1 MKKKFYLIIA
11 LLLALAV
18 SGGIFAFTYTTASAS
33 IGVTAVASDFAEV
46 EGFQLTSAWEAMGS
60 EIGDVPGGMGIV
72 ERVVDG
78 TLLEI
83 QIDLEIQ
90 IEELS
95 AGEKIFSV
103 TPHSNY
109 TGDLVV
115 KVYISNA
122 DELVHAYQH
131 LNMKIIMKDSEEW
144 SDAGHKYQLLTLD
157 NAEVTFNLN
166 GMAGEACL
174 VELAGGSYAANPQSN
189 LQWGSSAVSPQL
201 YCEVTQR

>member
-11 LLLALAV
+11 LFLALAV

-46 EGFQLTSAWEAMGS
+46 EGHQLTSAWEAMGN
-60 EIGDVPGGMGIV
+60 EIGDVPGNM
-72 ERVVDG
+72 
-78 TLLEI
+78 TT
-83 QIDLEIQ
+83 
-90 IEELS
+90 
-95 AGEKIFSV
+95 GEKVFTV
-103 TPHSNY
+103 TPHLNY

-131 LNMKIIMKDSEEW
+131 LNMKVIMKDSEEW
-144 SDAGHKYQLLTLD
+144 GDAGHEYQLLTMD

-166 GMAGEACL
+166 GQAGTACL

-189 LQWGSSAVSPQL
+189 LQWDSSDVSPQL